1 LIHCLK
7 KFFLFIIYFSPP
19 FHKKNQQFLAGLLRY
34 KNNKIIYV
42 AFFRDILYKY
52 LEKIKQNKPDLII
65 LDIMMPKMDGLQVCA
80 KLKKDPTMQ
89 KIPIIMVTAKA
100 QETDQQ
106 WGKECGAD
114 SYITKPYQFD
124 ALIKQIRE
132 LLGI

>member
-1 LIHCLK
+1 MGKPTVLIVDDEQDLVMM
-7 KFFLFIIYFSPP
+7 I
-19 FHKKNQQFLAGLLRY
+19 
-34 KNNKIIYV
+34 KIKLESEG
-42 AFFRDILYKY
+42 FRVIEAYDGEEA
-52 LEKIKQNKPDLII
+52 LEKVKEKPDLI
-65 LDIMMPKMDGLQVCA
+65 LLEIMMPKMDGLQVCA

>member
-1 LIHCLK
+1 MGKPTVLIVDDEQDLVMM
-7 KFFLFIIYFSPP
+7 I
-19 FHKKNQQFLAGLLRY
+19 
-34 KNNKIIYV
+34 KIKLESEG
-42 AFFRDILYKY
+42 FRVIEAYDGEEA
-52 LEKIKQNKPDLII
+52 LEKVKEKPDLIL

>member
-1 LIHCLK
+1 MAKKILLVEDDQYTQDVYQEILKEAGFEVTLAIDGQEGLQKAQEGGYNLIL
-7 KFFLFIIYFSPP
+7 
-19 FHKKNQQFLAGLLRY
+19 
-34 KNNKIIYV
+34 
-42 AFFRDILYKY
+42 
-52 LEKIKQNKPDLII
+52 